1 MLVCLHR
8 SVEDCHVIFF
18 SVQKCWKMTTF
29 VVALYCNRIHVS
41 NVIKIPISRLD
52 SQYFLFH
59 TNPLLISCF
68 FPLQVL
74 YSSPSHI
81 HRNFSFSAMFSLLH
95 RPHNPLLMSPPSPTI
110 LTNQKTFESLRADDG
125 NYQFYL
131 SLKKAQIL
139 YLQCLKKGI
148 SGYEFPH
155 GKAAVKWAVWILSQH
170 ELDSGVIIGGTVEVH
185 FLVKLFRRSV
195 TD

>member
-1 MLVCLHR
+1 MLFPSPGL
-8 SVEDCHVIFF
+8 IFF
-18 SVQKCWKMTTF
+18 PFPHSSKFQLFRHVLSPPPPTQP
-29 VVALYCNRIHVS
+29 AL
-41 NVIKIPISRLD
+41 NVP
-52 SQYFLFH
+52 
-59 TNPLLISCF
+59 
-68 FPLQVL
+68 
-74 YSSPSHI
+74 
-81 HRNFSFSAMFSLLH
+81 
-95 RPHNPLLMSPPSPTI
+95 PPSPTI